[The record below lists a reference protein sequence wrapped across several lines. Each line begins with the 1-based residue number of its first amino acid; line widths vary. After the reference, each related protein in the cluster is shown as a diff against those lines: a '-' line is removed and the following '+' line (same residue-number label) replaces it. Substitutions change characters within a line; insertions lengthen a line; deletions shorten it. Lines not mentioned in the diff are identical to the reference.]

1 MARAPGRYARI
12 NTTVQHAW
20 NPNLAALLAAAG
32 ILLAAAL
39 WIIFRRRLSPEEKER
54 RRRLTV
60 NAYRRAIEGVVDD
73 ADGDFIHFQ
82 YHLRGV
88 TYSASQDVSALA
100 VLLPENRGM
109 LLGTASIRFDPRN
122 PANSIVVCEEW
133 SGLRNGTGGA
143 AIAVAQTGIKEG

>member
-1 MARAPGRYARI
+1 M
-12 NTTVQHAW
+12 QQAW
-20 NPNLAALLAAAG
+20 NPNLAALLTAAG

-39 WIIFRRRLSPEEKER
+39 WIIFRRRLPPEEKER

-73 ADGDFIHFQ
+73 ADGEFIHFK

-100 VLLPENRGM
+100 ALLPENRGL
-109 LLGTASIRFDPRN
+109 LLGMASVRFDPRN
-122 PANSIVVCEEW
+122 PANSIVICEEW

-143 AIAVAQTGIKEG
+143 ALAGMQREIKEG